1 MSYGGEAEM
10 IRQLSEL
17 DEVMQD
23 WGRYREEVSLRD
35 VLENRDSRNL
45 VLYTMLVTIQTAI
58 QAAHHLIVKNYLPK
72 PGTYEE
78 TFMILRK
85 AGILETHV
93 ADDMARLS
101 AYRQKLVHSYHQIDL
116 REIYEILCNDW
127 KTLEL
132 YRAKLEKAMNAEKK

>member
-1 MSYGGEAEM
+1 MTYSGEAEM
-10 IRQLSEL
+10 IRQLSEF
-17 DEVMQD
+17 DEVMED
-23 WGRYREEVSLRD
+23 WGRYREQVSLRD
-35 VLENRDSRNL
+35 VLENRDSRNM

-78 TFMILRK
+78 TFIILRK
-85 AGILETHV
+85 AGILEPQM

-101 AYRQKLVHSYHQIDL
+101 IYRQKLVYSYHQVDL
-116 REIYEILCNDW
+116 REIYEILCSDW

-132 YRAKLEKAMNAEKK
+132 YRAKVEKVMKQEAK